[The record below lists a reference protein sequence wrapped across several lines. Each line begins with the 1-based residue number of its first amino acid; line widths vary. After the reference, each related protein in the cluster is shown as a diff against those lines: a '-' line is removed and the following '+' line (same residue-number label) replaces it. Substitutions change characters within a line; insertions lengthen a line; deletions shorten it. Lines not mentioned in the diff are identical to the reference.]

1 MTEKSPAGDLSLKVR
16 YPLSSMI
23 AALGAKLREF
33 VPLIVI
39 WAVPPL
45 FVIPATVKFPTTVTV
60 EVPTVALSPRT
71 VELFPPIVFQ
81 VTVAFVPAVLEVQME
96 VESAFQV
103 ALVPLTQPNPAV
115 APLLSMKYVCALEVS
130 KAKKHATRS
139 GKTEL
144 RDFERQS
151 RNGEKGGSIGND

>member
-1 MTEKSPAGDLSLKVR
+1 V
-16 YPLSSMI
+16 I
-23 AALGAKLREF
+23 VALGAKVREF

-39 WAVPPL
+39 PVVAPL
-45 FVIPATVKFPTTVTV
+45 FVMPAMVKFPTTVTV
-60 EVPTVALSPRT
+60 EVLTVPLSPTT

-115 APLLSMKYVCALEVS
+115 APLLSMK
-130 KAKKHATRS
+130 
-139 GKTEL
+139 
-144 RDFERQS
+144 
-151 RNGEKGGSIGND
+151 